1 MKEHDHSTKHKT
13 DHSGHHGTSSSSHQ
27 QHGGHENHQHA
38 GHQGGHQNHHEM
50 MIVDFRR
57 RFFVSAVLSIPVLI
71 LSPAVQTLFRYSVDF
86 PFAEYWQLVLSTIIY
101 GYGGIPFFKGA
112 RDELK
117 KRLPGM
123 MTLVAIA
130 ITTAY
135 FYSAAVVLAI
145 QGKFFFWELV
155 TLIDVM
161 LLGHWMEMKSVLGAS
176 KALESL
182 VKLLPSD
189 AHLLK
194 EDGTIVD
201 IPISKLNVGDKVL
214 IRPGEK
220 VPVDGVILS
229 GSSNLNEAFI
239 TGESKPVSKGPGEE
253 VIAGSVN
260 GEGALTA
267 EVKRTGKDTYISQ
280 VIELVNEAQKTRS
293 KTQDLANRAAFILTI
308 VAVVGGV
315 ATLITWLALGESLAF
330 ALERMVTVIVIAC
343 PHALGLAVPL
353 VVSISTSISAN
364 NGLLI
369 RNRSA
374 FERARNI
381 TAIIFDKTGTL
392 TKGEFGVTDVVPI
405 SGKEEGTILQMAASL
420 EINSE
425 HPIAAGIV
433 KAAQEKKLDL
443 LNVDEF
449 EAIPGKGIKGK
460 LNGKTVIVASP
471 KFVEELNLGP
481 WPEEVEKLHEQGKTT
496 VFLIEDNQ
504 LVAAIALADLIREE
518 SREAIARLHKMGI
531 KTYMLTGDNA
541 KVAQWVS
548 NELGIDD
555 YFAEVLPHQKAEKVK
570 ELQSKGEIVAMT
582 GDGVNDAPA
591 LVQADLGI
599 AIGAGTDV
607 AIESA
612 DVILVRSDPR
622 DTVAIIELARKTY
635 RKMQENLVWASG
647 YNTFALPL
655 AAGVL
660 YNIGI
665 VLSPA
670 VGGILM
676 SLSTVIVA
684 INAKRLKM

>member
-1 MKEHDHSTKHKT
+1 MNKPDHSNHQKGHGSHKA
-13 DHSGHHGTSSSSHQ
+13 HQSNSQHEEHHGDHK
-27 QHGGHENHQHA
+27 
-38 GHQGGHQNHHEM
+38 NHHEM
-50 MIVDFRR
+50 MIVDFRK
-57 RFFVSAVLSIPVLI
+57 RFTVSAILSIPVLI
-71 LSPAVQTLFRYSVDF
+71 LSPAVQTLFRYSLEF
-86 PFAEYWQLVLSTIIY
+86 PFAEYWQLILSTVIY
-101 GYGGIPFFKGA
+101 IYGGIPFFKGA

-117 KRLPGM
+117 KKLPGM

-135 FYSAAVVLAI
+135 FYSAAVVIAI
-145 QGKFFFWELV
+145 EGKFFFWELV

-161 LLGHWMEMKSVLGAS
+161 LFGHWMEMKSVLGAS

-182 VKLLPSD
+182 VKLLPSE
-189 AHLLK
+189 AHLIK
-194 EDGTIVD
+194 EDGSIVD
-201 IPISKLNVGDKVL
+201 IPISQLKIGDKVL

-220 VPVDGVILS
+220 VPVDGIIVS

-239 TGESKPVSKGPGEE
+239 TGESKPVSKKQGDEI
-253 VIAGSVN
+253 IAGSVN
-260 GEGALTA
+260 GEGAITA
-267 EVKRTGKDTYISQ
+267 EVKRTGKDTYLSQ

-293 KTQDLANRAAFILTI
+293 KTQDLANRAAFVLTV
-308 VAVVGGV
+308 VAVIGGV
-315 ATLITWLALGESLAF
+315 ITFGTWLALGKSLAF

-392 TKGEFGVTDVVPI
+392 TKGEFGVTDIVKI
-405 SGKEEGTILQMAASL
+405 SETDENEILQLAASL

-425 HPIAAGIV
+425 HPIATGIV
-433 KAAQEKKLDL
+433 KAAQEKNIELLD
-443 LNVDEF
+443 VDDF

-460 LNGKTVIVASP
+460 IDGKTVIVASP
-471 KFVEELNLGP
+471 KYVQELKLGS
-481 WPEEVEKLHEQGKTT
+481 WPEAVENLHEQGKTT
-496 VFLIEDNQ
+496 VFLIQDNK

-518 SREAIARLHKMGI
+518 SRDAIAHLHEMGI

-548 NELGIDD
+548 QELGIDD

-570 ELQSKGEIVAMT
+570 ELQAKGEIVAMT

-612 DVILVRSDPR
+612 DIILVRSDPR

-635 RKMQENLVWASG
+635 KKMQENLVWASG

-660 YNIGI
+660 YNFGV

-684 INAKRLKM
+684 INAKRLRM

>member
-1 MKEHDHSTKHKT
+1 MEKHNNHHSDHN
-13 DHSGHHGTSSSSHQ
+13 SGQSQHHGKHADMKQ
-27 QHGGHENHQHA
+27 KHGEHHGNHK
-38 GHQGGHQNHHEM
+38 NHHEM
-50 MIVDFRR
+50 MIVDFKK
-57 RFFVSAVLSIPVLI
+57 RFIVSTILSIPVLI
-71 LSPAVQTLFRYSVDF
+71 LSPAVQTLFRYTLEF
-86 PFAEYWQLVLSTIIY
+86 PAAEYWQLALSTIIY
-101 GYGGIPFFKGA
+101 VYGGVPFFKGA

-135 FYSAAVVLAI
+135 FYSAAVVIAI
-145 QGKFFFWELV
+145 EGKFFFWELV

-161 LLGHWMEMKSVLGAS
+161 LFGHWMEMKSVLGAS

-182 VKLLPSD
+182 AKLLPSE

-194 EDGTIVD
+194 EDGSIVD
-201 IPISKLNVGDKVL
+201 VPISELKVGDKVL
-214 IRPGEK
+214 VRPGEK
-220 VPVDGVILS
+220 VPVDGIIVS
-229 GSSNLNEAFI
+229 GTSNLNEAFV
-239 TGESKPVSKGPGEE
+239 TGESKPVSKGEGDEI
-253 VIAGSVN
+253 IAGSVN
-260 GEGALTA
+260 GEGAITA
-267 EVKRTGKDTYISQ
+267 EITRTGKDTYLSQ

-293 KTQDLANRAAFILTI
+293 KTQDLANKAAFILTI
-308 VAVVGGV
+308 VAVIGGFS
-315 ATLITWLALGESLAF
+315 TLFVWLALGESLAF

-374 FERARNI
+374 FERARNL

-392 TKGEFGVTDVVPI
+392 TKGEFGVTDI
-405 SGKEEGTILQMAASL
+405 ITTADMDEENILQLAASL

-425 HPIAAGIV
+425 HPIATGIV
-433 KAAQEKKLDL
+433 KAAEEREIGL
-443 LNVDEF
+443 LKVDEF

-460 LNGKTVIVASP
+460 VNSQTIIVASP
-471 KFVEELNLGP
+471 KYVEELGLGP
-481 WPEEVEKLHEQGKTT
+481 WPKEVEKLHEQGKTT
-496 VFLIEDNQ
+496 VFLIQDNQ
-504 LVAAIALADLIREE
+504 IIGAIALADLIREE
-518 SREAIARLHKMGI
+518 SREAIQRLHKMGI
-531 KTYMLTGDNA
+531 KTFMLTGDNA

-548 NELGIDD
+548 QELGIDD
-555 YFAEVLPHQKAEKVK
+555 FFAEVLPHQKAEKVK
-570 ELQSKGEIVAMT
+570 ELQDSGEIVAMT

-591 LVQADLGI
+591 LIQADLGI

-622 DTVAIIELARKTY
+622 DTVAIIELARKTF

-655 AAGVL
+655 AAGIL
-660 YNIGI
+660 YNFGI